1 MLSKEELLRN
11 LDVIKTINESED
23 TKERTGVI
31 STEQREK
38 LEKYYEFLDLVSIIR
53 FKDFIDW
60 DNVVRRFENDRNKLS
75 SISEVLFSL
84 ETGVAPTSEYGRMGR
99 RLWLIYA
106 KEKDID
112 ISQTVICSVLKNNDS
127 DEILTMFSGKIHLA
141 DFNAFTIDYDRFI
154 RTEGKNINYDAL
166 SRIENISVEYIKDHV
181 DEFNWK
187 YLSESHDLT
196 EEFLF
201 EFRKRIDLEIIE
213 KRIEKMED

>member
-1 MLSKEELLRN
+1 MLRKEDLLKR
-11 LDVIKTINESED
+11 LDIIETINEAED

-31 STEQREK
+31 STEQGEK
-38 LEKYYEFLDLVSIIR
+38 LVKYYEFLDLVSIIK
-53 FKDFIDW
+53 FKDFINW
-60 DNVVRRFENDRNKLS
+60 DSVVRRFENDRNMLS
-75 SISEVLFSL
+75 SLSEVLFSFDPD
-84 ETGVAPTSEYGRMGR
+84 VAPTTEYGRMGR

-106 KEKDID
+106 GEKDIV
-112 ISQTVICSVLKNNDS
+112 ISRSVIESVLENNDS

-141 DFNAFTIDYDRFI
+141 DFNTFAIDYDRY
-154 RTEGKNINYDAL
+154 RRRDGKSINYDTL

-201 EFRKRIDLEIIE
+201 EFRKQINLEIIK